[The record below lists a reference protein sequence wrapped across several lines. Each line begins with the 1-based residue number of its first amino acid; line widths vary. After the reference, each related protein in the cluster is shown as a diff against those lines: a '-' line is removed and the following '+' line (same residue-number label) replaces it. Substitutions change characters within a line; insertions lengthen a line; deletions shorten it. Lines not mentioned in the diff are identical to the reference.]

1 MHIDLHISQINVLN
15 FTQTFP
21 NPNPCG
27 APVPQFGHIRLHS
40 RRRNF
45 FNRASGVNFDI
56 LMGDIDGSGRG
67 RQRDWTPN

>member
-1 MHIDLHISQINVLN
+1 MSQMNVLN

-56 LMGDIDGSGRG
+56 LIGKSMVMAEDGSSRE
-67 RQRDWTPN
+67 RAEAEWRN